1 MDFNYTEEQQLLKDS
16 LEKFLAKSYSFE
28 TRREIINTR
37 LGMSPTA
44 WEGFASM
51 GLLGL
56 PIPPEH
62 DGFGGSAVD
71 IMLVM
76 EAFGRRL
83 VIEPYLATVVLGAS
97 AIVLGGTDEQRK
109 ILLPRVASGK
119 FKLAF
124 AHGEPASRYAPTRVQ
139 TTARMEAGQWV
150 LNGRKSVVLHGA
162 VADLLIVSARTS
174 GAVDDARGISLFF
187 VNPGE
192 TGVAGREYPTYD
204 GMRAAEVVLE
214 NVTVNSDSL
223 IGVLDQAHP
232 LIELVI
238 ERGIA
243 ALCAE
248 AVGCMEALNQATL
261 EYLKTRQQFG
271 VPIGRFQVLQHR
283 MVDMLIQQEQARS
296 MACLAAVKVDSP
308 NPLERRRAVSAAKEL
323 IGRAGR
329 FVGQQAIQLHGGM
342 GMTDELA
349 VGHYFK
355 RLTAI
360 DTTFGDSDFHLQ
372 RFATAQGAAEEE
384 EQPSLAA
391 AKSRWKQLV

>member
-1 MDFNYTEEQQLLKDS
+1 
-16 LEKFLAKSYSFE
+16 
-28 TRREIINTR
+28 
-37 LGMSPTA
+37 
-44 WEGFASM
+44 
-51 GLLGL
+51 
-56 PIPPEH
+56 
-62 DGFGGSAVD
+62 
-71 IMLVM
+71 MLVM
-76 EAFGRRL
+76 EAFGKRL
-83 VIEPYLATVVLGAS
+83 VIEPYLASVVLGAS
-97 AIVLGGTDEQRK
+97 AIVLGGTEEQRK
-109 ILLPRVASGK
+109 VLLPRVANGK

-124 AHGEPASRYAPTRVQ
+124 AHGEPTSRYSPARVQ

-150 LNGRKSVVLHGA
+150 IDGRKSVVLHGA
-162 VADLLIVSARTS
+162 VSDLLIVSARTS
-174 GAVDDARGISLFF
+174 GGVDDPHGISLFF

-192 TGVAGREYPTYD
+192 AGVAGREYPTYD
-204 GMRAAEVVLE
+204 GMRAAEVE
-214 NVTVNSDSL
+214 FQNVRVNSESL

-248 AVGCMEALNQATL
+248 AVGCMEALNEKTL

-271 VPIGRFQVLQHR
+271 VPIGKFQVLQHR
-283 MVDMLIQQEQARS
+283 MVDMLIQYEQAKS

-308 NPLERRRAVSAAKEL
+308 NPNERKRAVSAAKEF

-342 GMTDELA
+342 GMTDELD

-372 RFATAQGAAEEE
+372 RFATAEGVEAQ
-384 EQPSLAA
+384 QPDLAP